1 MTRKDL
7 EMDEKLQ
14 PQESGTETEGMG
26 STGITVPGYQ
36 SQYAGQIGQLYD
48 QISNRKPFEY
58 NVNADAMYQA
68 LKDQYVANGQRA
80 MLDTMGQAQA
90 MTGGYGNSYAQGV
103 GQQAYQGYLQGMT
116 DLIPEYYQM
125 ALQNYL
131 QEGDQMLQQYGM
143 LQDLDAMDYNRYMD
157 QMALVQPQV
166 LEMLQSGVRP
176 SQEMLAASGLSQEY
190 VDALYPVNTGGG
202 WSPPAVQGP
211 GKVEEVL
218 YGDAMITIYDLAD
231 AGATRNELYQAAN
244 DFGLPQDQVAGI
256 INTIDML
263 HLGTGSI
270 G

>member
-1 MTRKDL
+1 M
-7 EMDEKLQ
+7 Q

-26 STGITVPGYQ
+26 SAGITVPGYQ

-48 QISNRKPFEY
+48 QISSRKPFEY

-166 LEMLQSGVRP
+166 LEMLQNGARP

-202 WSPPAVQGP
+202 WSPPAVREQ
-211 GKVEEVL
+211 EEVEPL
-218 YGDAMITIYDLAD
+218 LLGDVWMDISDARD
-231 AGATRNELYQAAN
+231 AGATQAELVYIARSAE
-244 DFGLPQDQVAGI
+244 DAGYIDEATSKSIERFIFEQDW
-256 INTIDML
+256 
-263 HLGTGSI
+263 GS
-270 G
+270 GPKG